1 MSLSYVVCGVWC
13 VKYTNSVSMSCV
25 AMCGLAVT
33 QAQSVLESAIRH
45 KVSLYMQYSGLNFVL
60 GCG

>member
-60 GCG
+60 GYG